1 MILNSITFTAPSGA
15 TITLGS
21 LIAAGGD
28 LYGYTLGNFS
38 INPAPV
44 PTYNTNLPLI
54 SGGVVVPTHRSIRT
68 VKVSGMI
75 VARTA
80 NEANQLR
87 RQMIAVLREHLGDN
101 VTVGWTVED
110 EPRQLE
116 ASIVGEVTFEPAGG
130 YNLLYEA
137 ELLAADPV
145 AYSTTLSSAATSAVP
160 GTSVSNNGDADVWPT
175 ITLTF
180 TGSVTSV
187 RVGSTTIGRFIEV
200 GSLTTTTGDELV
212 IVTKPGY
219 ETVELNGASIMNKVA
234 VASRFWYLK
243 PGTNEVYH
251 TVTAGAGSATGLVE
265 WNDGWVS

>member
-1 MILNSITFTAPSGA
+1 MILSSITFTAPGGA
-15 TITLGS
+15 SINLGS
-21 LIAAGGD
+21 LTASGGD
-28 LYGYTLGNFS
+28 LYGYTLGDFS

-54 SGGVVVPTHRSIRT
+54 SGGVVVPTHRAIRT
-68 VKVSGMI
+68 VRVSGMI
-75 VARTA
+75 VARTP

-87 RQMIAVLREHLGDN
+87 REMIAVLREHLGDSI
-101 VTVGWTVED
+101 TVGWTVED
-110 EPRQLE
+110 EPRELE
-116 ASIVGEVTFEPAGG
+116 ASIIGEVSFEPAGG
-130 YNLLYEA
+130 YNIRYEA

-145 AYSTTLSSAATSAVP
+145 AYSTTPSTGTTSTAP
-160 GTSVSNNGDADVWPT
+160 GTEMINNGDADVWPV
-175 ITLTF
+175 ITVTF
-180 TGSVTSV
+180 TGAVTGV

-219 ETVELNGASIMNKVA
+219 ESVELNGAPVMDKIA

-243 PGTNEVYH
+243 PGTNQVYH
-251 TVTAGAGSATGLVE
+251 TVTSGTGSVTGAVA